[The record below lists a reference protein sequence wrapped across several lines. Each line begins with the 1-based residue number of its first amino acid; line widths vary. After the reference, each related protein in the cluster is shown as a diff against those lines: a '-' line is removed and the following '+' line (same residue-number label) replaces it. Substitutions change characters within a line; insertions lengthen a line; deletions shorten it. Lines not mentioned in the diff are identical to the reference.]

1 MNAVELYQEIVM
13 AESEGN
19 EKRALKLIDQMLK
32 DYPYVKE
39 AELAK
44 DVRFRINY
52 KNAGAGVKKKSNT
65 SSKTDYGAARTILGL
80 MSFWGW
86 VLVTLGG
93 LAVLSGIVIS
103 LDSSYN
109 SPGIVVGM
117 PLTIAGVFGAI
128 SGIFMVAN
136 VQLTRSSID
145 HADHSRE
152 ILELLRKKL

>member
-1 MNAVELYQEIVM
+1 MNAAELYREIVM

-32 DYPYVKE
+32 DYPDAKE

-52 KNAGAGVKKKSNT
+52 KDAGVKRNSNT
-65 SSKTDYGAARTILGL
+65 SLKTEYGTARTIIDF
-80 MSFWGW
+80 MSFFGW
-86 VLVTLGG
+86 VPIALGSLVGFIGFTLSFADSE
-93 LAVLSGIVIS
+93 LAPEALVGIPI
-103 LDSSYN
+103 
-109 SPGIVVGM
+109 I
-117 PLTIAGVFGAI
+117 IASVFGAI
-128 SGIFMVAN
+128 SGTFMLAN
-136 VQLTRSSID
+136 AQLLRTSID